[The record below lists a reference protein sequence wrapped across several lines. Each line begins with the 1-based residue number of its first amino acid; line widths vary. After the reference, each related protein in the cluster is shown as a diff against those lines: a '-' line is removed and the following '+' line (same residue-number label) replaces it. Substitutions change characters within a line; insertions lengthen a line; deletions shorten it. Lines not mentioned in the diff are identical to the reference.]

1 MTGIADLVV
10 AGKEFGIF
18 EFYLPFV
25 ILFAMLY
32 GLLQKSKI
40 FGDKAKAINVIISL
54 AASLFVMEYAL
65 SGILATFFATFFAG
79 TLAILVTILGFLMVT
94 YLLLAMFGEE
104 GKLPNAS
111 KYVKFVVLVGAI
123 LAAATFVS
131 SGGAAIFPGF
141 VIGTVTEVPNLI
153 FPNLNLSTQDVGIIL
168 LVALFVGIVIFLVRG
183 EGGGGKGKRPTR
195 YKSVPVYEGEE

>member
-25 ILFAMLY
+25 ILFAILY
-32 GLLQKSKI
+32 GLLQKSRI

-94 YLLLAMFGEE
+94 YLLLAVFGEE
-104 GKLPNAS
+104 GKLPDAG
-111 KYVKFVVLVGAI
+111 KYAKFAVIIGVI
-123 LAAATFVS
+123 LAVATFVS
-131 SGGAAIFPGF
+131 SGGAAIFPGI
-141 VIGTVTEVPNLI
+141 VIGGEGVSSIPNII

-168 LVALFVGIVIFLVRG
+168 LVILFIGIVIFLVKG
-183 EGGGGKGKRPTR
+183 EGKGEPSRGLEIR
-195 YKSVPVYEGEE
+195 RS